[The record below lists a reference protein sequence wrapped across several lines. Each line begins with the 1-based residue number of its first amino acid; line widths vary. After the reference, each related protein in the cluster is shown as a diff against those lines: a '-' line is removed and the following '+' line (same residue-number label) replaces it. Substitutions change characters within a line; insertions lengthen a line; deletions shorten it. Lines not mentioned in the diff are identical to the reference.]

1 MSSYSELIKNFERIR
16 AYMREFYVYGF
27 KSRDDYSKK
36 SARSYDDERRRIESW
51 LGDHMSFVRT
61 SEGKNVFIS
70 IDSRN
75 IRHNPFYNAWKAKS
89 FTDGDVT
96 LHFILFDILHE
107 PSIKKTIAEILEEID
122 TKYLAGFESPMMF
135 DESTVRK
142 KLKEYCDPRIKL
154 FGVEIPG
161 LEDVEP
167 LFTQKDY
174 HVYDKYSDGDP
185 FEDEEYIRQF
195 RVILE
200 AMRKGTQIKFEMTNR
215 FGKPMFIRCHPVRL
229 EYSEKDD
236 KFRLVTAG
244 WRSVSTVNLAKI
256 RACVHYTG
264 EKPLDNEVREK
275 LYDIITLK
283 VTDERNALERVM
295 LHFAH
300 FEKQAEKLDK
310 NTYLLKIKYAHDDE
324 PEMVIRILSFGPLV
338 EVIGSEN
345 FKKLV
350 IEKLKKQK
358 SCGLK

>member
-1 MSSYSELIKNFERIR
+1 MIFSELYSAYYNAIASIIAEVIEGEHSEKELQKVVSERAFGESVLTI
-16 AYMREFYVYGF
+16 MPSF
-27 KSRDDYSKK
+27 KSEKWQLVHPDMTTALEHKPTMPLTTLQK
-36 SARSYDDERRRIESW
+36 QW
-51 LGDHMSFVRT
+51 L
-61 SEGKNVFIS
+61 
-70 IDSRN
+70 
-75 IRHNPFYNAWKAKS
+75 KAI
-89 FTDGDVT
+89 T
-96 LHFILFDILHE
+96 L
-107 PSIKKTIAEILEEID
+107 
-122 TKYLAGFESPMMF
+122 
-135 DESTVRK
+135 
-142 KLKEYCDPRIKL
+142 DPRIKL

-167 LFTQKDY
+167 LFTQEDY

-358 SCGLK
+358 NCGLK

>member
-1 MSSYSELIKNFERIR
+1 MIFSELYSAYYNTVAAIISGIIDGEHSEKELQKIVADRAFGESVLTILPSLKNEKWQLVHSD
-16 AYMREFYVYGF
+16 MTTPLEH
-27 KSRDDYSKK
+27 KPTMPLTTLQKQ
-36 SARSYDDERRRIESW
+36 W
-51 LGDHMSFVRT
+51 L
-61 SEGKNVFIS
+61 KAIS
-70 IDSRN
+70 
-75 IRHNPFYNAWKAKS
+75 
-89 FTDGDVT
+89 
-96 LHFILFDILHE
+96 L
-107 PSIKKTIAEILEEID
+107 
-122 TKYLAGFESPMMF
+122 
-135 DESTVRK
+135 
-142 KLKEYCDPRIKL
+142 DPRIKL
-154 FGVEIPG
+154 FGVDISS

-167 LFTQKDY
+167 LFTHKDY

-256 RACVHYTG
+256 SACVHYMG
-264 EKPLDNEVREK
+264 EKPLDNEEREK
-275 LYDIITLK
+275 QYDIITLK

-300 FEKQAEKLDK
+300 FEKQAEKLNK

-358 SCGLK
+358 NCGLK

>member
-1 MSSYSELIKNFERIR
+1 MIFSELYSAYYNAIASIIAEVIEGEHSEKELQKVVAERAFGESVLTI
-16 AYMREFYVYGF
+16 MPSF
-27 KSRDDYSKK
+27 KSEKWQLLHPDMTTDLEHKPTMPLTTLQKR
-36 SARSYDDERRRIESW
+36 W
-51 LGDHMSFVRT
+51 L
-61 SEGKNVFIS
+61 
-70 IDSRN
+70 
-75 IRHNPFYNAWKAKS
+75 KAI
-89 FTDGDVT
+89 T
-96 LHFILFDILHE
+96 L
-107 PSIKKTIAEILEEID
+107 
-122 TKYLAGFESPMMF
+122 
-135 DESTVRK
+135 
-142 KLKEYCDPRIKL
+142 DPRIKL

-161 LEDVEP
+161 LEGVEP
-167 LFTQKDY
+167 LFTQDDY

-264 EKPLDNEVREK
+264 EKPLDNEVHEM

-338 EVIGSEN
+338 EVIGSDH

-358 SCGLK
+358 NCGLK